1 QPPPKRGRLGGGRSR
16 GSMRL
21 LAGKPHPDPPLE
33 GEGEKDNPTQEGG
46 STEHPPSFKKR
57 RNNV

>member
-1 QPPPKRGRLGGGRSR
+1 
-16 GSMRL
+16 
-21 LAGKPHPDPPLE
+21 
-33 GEGEKDNPTQEGG
+33 DNPTQEGG

>member
-1 QPPPKRGRLGGGRSR
+1 
-16 GSMRL
+16 
-21 LAGKPHPDPPLE
+21 
-33 GEGEKDNPTQEGG
+33 NPTQEGG